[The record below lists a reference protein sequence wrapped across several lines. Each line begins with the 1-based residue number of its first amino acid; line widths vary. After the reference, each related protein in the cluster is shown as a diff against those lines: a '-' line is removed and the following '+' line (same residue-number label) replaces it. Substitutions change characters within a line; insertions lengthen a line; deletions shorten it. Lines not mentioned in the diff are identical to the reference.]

1 MARERAAAK
10 NSKAGIGA
18 ITGRTA
24 NEITESVEA
33 AIRRGSFANG
43 EALPTIRTLAD
54 SLGVNR
60 NTVASAY
67 RHLSE
72 AGLIEGRGRQ
82 GSRVA
87 MPAASKSRGPTLLH
101 DIGGGNPDNRLLP
114 DVKNIVTRTGWHQR
128 GYEDP
133 PDDEALI
140 DFAARQFEK
149 DKMPVGEIW
158 LANGT
163 FDAVALVLR
172 AFIGAGDAVA
182 VEDPCFMTTLGLLK
196 KLGHAPVPMQVD
208 EEGVLPTALETA
220 LKSGVKA
227 VILTPRAQ
235 NPFGGSWTSKR
246 RDQLASVLKRYKDV
260 LLIEDDHFA
269 PLSPFQPVTL
279 ASDDRPSWVMV
290 RSVSKYIGP
299 DLRLA
304 FVNSSPGLG
313 KRALSITAF
322 TNRWVSSLLQKTVLA
337 TVTSSDY
344 EAVIKRAAAAYK
356 ERRNFLLRAL
366 SDLGMAAHGA
376 DGINV
381 WIPVNDEQA
390 VTRRLMEAG
399 WIVRPGS
406 IFRLQTPEAIRV
418 TTSAFSDTEAR
429 ELAELLSSLQR
440 QGAVQRG
447 A

>member
-10 NSKAGIGA
+10 SSKAVSGA

-24 NEITESVEA
+24 NEIIESMEA

-43 EALPTIRTLAD
+43 EALPTIRTLAI

-87 MPAASKSRGPTLLH
+87 TPVATKSRGATLLH

-114 DVKNIVTRTGWHQR
+114 DVKSLVARAAWHQR

-133 PDDEALI
+133 PDDERLV
-140 DFAARQFEK
+140 DVAARQFAK

-158 LANGT
+158 FANGT
-163 FDAVALVLR
+163 FDAIALVLR
-172 AFIGAGDAVA
+172 SFLGADDTVA
-182 VEDPCFMTTLGLLK
+182 VEDPCFMTTLGLLS
-196 KLGHAPVPMQVD
+196 KLGHTAVPMLVD
-208 EEGVLPTALETA
+208 DEGVLPTALEAA
-220 LKSGVKA
+220 LKSGAKA

-235 NPFGGSWTSKR
+235 NPFGGSWTSRR
-246 RDQLASVLKRYKDV
+246 RDQLASVMKRYRDV

-279 ASDDRPSWVMV
+279 ASNDRPSWVIV

-313 KRALSITAF
+313 KRAMGIAAF

-344 EAVIKRAAAAYK
+344 EAVIKRAAAAYR
-356 ERRNFLLRAL
+356 ERRNFLLKAL
-366 SDLGMAAHGA
+366 SDVGMAGHGA

-381 WIPVNDEQA
+381 WIPVTDEQA

-399 WIVRPGS
+399 WIVRPGA
-406 IFRLQTPEAIRV
+406 IFRLLTPEAIRV
-418 TTSAFSDTEAR
+418 TTSAFSETEAR

>member
-1 MARERAAAK
+1 MAKERTATKGPKVAAAL
-10 NSKAGIGA
+10 

-24 NEITESVEA
+24 SQIIESVEA
-33 AIRRGSFANG
+33 AIQRGSFVSG
-43 EALPTIRTLAD
+43 DALPTIRTLAD
-54 SLGVNR
+54 ALGVNR

-67 RHLSE
+67 RHLSD
-72 AGLIEGRGRQ
+72 AGVIQGRGRQ

-87 MPAASKSRGPTLLH
+87 MPGASASRGPTLLH

-114 DVKNIVTRTGWHQR
+114 DVKSILGRTPWHQR

-133 PDDEALI
+133 PDDEALV
-140 DFAARQFEK
+140 DFAKRQFAK
-149 DKMPVGEIW
+149 DGLPVGDIW
-158 LANGT
+158 IANGT
-163 FDAVALVLR
+163 FDAVALILR
-172 AFIGAGDAVA
+172 SLLAPGDLVA

-196 KLGHAPVPMQVD
+196 ELGHKPVPMQVD
-208 EEGVLPTALETA
+208 EQGVQPKALDAA
-220 LKSGVKA
+220 LQAGAKA
-227 VILTPRAQ
+227 VIVTPRAQ
-235 NPFGGSWTSKR
+235 NPFGGSWTAKR
-246 RDQLASVLKRYKDV
+246 RDELAAVIKRHKDV

-279 ASDDRPSWVMV
+279 ASDDRPNWAII

-313 KRALSITAF
+313 KGALSITAF
-322 TNRWVSSLLQKTVLA
+322 TYRWVSSLLQKIVLA
-337 TVTSSDY
+337 TVTSGDY
-344 EAVIKRAAAAYK
+344 EAVLKRAAVAYK
-356 ERRNFLLRAL
+356 ERRNFVLKALR
-366 SDLGMAAHGA
+366 DVGIEAHGT

-381 WIPVNDEQA
+381 WIPVKDEQA

-406 IFRLQTPEAIRV
+406 IFRLQSPEAIRV
-418 TTSAFSDTEAR
+418 TISAFTENDAR
-429 ELAELLSSLQR
+429 ELAGLLSSLQR